1 MRRSLTLLL
10 AAAVAGGGAVV
21 GVYGLRAGLETAL
34 LLSGA
39 GGAGLLAAHA
49 AARRRRGMRLSQQFS
64 VASAA
69 ALGSVLAATVAAA
82 ILMFV
87 SDQDAVMICVITVFA
102 GVVAV
107 RAAQLLGS
115 AVLADVDRIR
125 HGLDAVAEGRRDV
138 RMHATGTD
146 ELAQLAAAADA
157 MVARL
162 AAEEARGETAERAR
176 RDLVA
181 AASHDLRTPIA
192 SLRLMSDAIGDNLV
206 DERTRRRY
214 HRTMQ
219 TNIEA
224 LSALIDDLFE
234 LCSLESGEISWS
246 MQYVKLAE
254 LINETVEAM
263 KPQGQAK
270 RVAVRAELHE
280 PLAPTRADPEKLQR
294 VLFNLIQ
301 NAIRHTPADGSVTV
315 RAEDSP
321 AGIQIQ
327 VSDTGH
333 GIDAADQARVFEAF
347 YRAGPDKSR
356 STPGAGLGLAISR
369 SIIEAHG
376 GRIWLDSDG
385 AGTEVRFILP
395 PAQPISATTIGR
407 STDRSLS
414 DSDNGRSHAN
424 SKSLD
429 GAPSRVGRESI
440 AAGQHRANPH

>member
-1 MRRSLTLLL
+1 MRRSLLLLL
-10 AAAVAGGGAVV
+10 AAAVTGGGAVV
-21 GVYGLRAGLETAL
+21 GVYGPRAGLETAL
-34 LLSGA
+34 LLVGA
-39 GGAGLLAAHA
+39 GGAGLLAAHSA
-49 AARRRRGMRLSQQFS
+49 GSRRRDMPLSQQFG
-64 VASAA
+64 VASGA
-69 ALGSVLAATVAAA
+69 ALGTILAATVAAA

-115 AVLADVDRIR
+115 GLLADVDRVR
-125 HGLDAVAEGRRDV
+125 FGLEAVADGRRDV
-138 RMHATGTD
+138 RMHTAGTD
-146 ELAQLAAAADA
+146 ELGRLAAAADA

-162 AAEEARGETAERAR
+162 SAEEARREAAERAR

-206 DERTRRRY
+206 DDSTRQRY

-224 LSALIDDLFE
+224 LSGLIDDLFE
-234 LCSLESGEISWS
+234 LSSLEAGEISWS
-246 MQYVKLAE
+246 MRHVQLAE
-254 LINETVEAM
+254 LIDETLAAM
-263 KPQGQAK
+263 KPQAQAK
-270 RVAVRAELHE
+270 RVSVRAELRE

-321 AGIQIQ
+321 SGIEIE
-327 VSDTGH
+327 VADTGH
-333 GIDAADQARVFEAF
+333 GVDPADQSRVFEAF

-356 STPGAGLGLAISR
+356 STPGTGLGLAISR

-376 GRIWLDSDG
+376 GRIWLESEG
-385 AGTEVRFILP
+385 VGTQVRFILP
-395 PAQPISATTIGR
+395 LAHQTSA
-407 STDRSLS
+407 STDRQPADPACGIATVRATRRPNEPRS
-414 DSDNGRSHAN
+414 DF
-424 SKSLD
+424 
-429 GAPSRVGRESI
+429 
-440 AAGQHRANPH
+440 

>member
-1 MRRSLTLLL
+1 LLLL
-10 AAAVAGGGAVV
+10 AAVTGGGAVV
-21 GVYGLRAGLETAL
+21 GVYGLRAGIETAL
-34 LLSGA
+34 LLCGA
-39 GGAGLLAAHA
+39 GGAGLLAAHVA
-49 AARRRRGMRLSQQFS
+49 AARRREMRLSQQFS

-69 ALGSVLAATVAAA
+69 ALGSILAATIAAA
-82 ILMFV
+82 VLMFV

-115 AVLADVDRIR
+115 GVLADVDRLR
-125 HGLDAVAEGRRDV
+125 FGLDAVAEGRRDV
-138 RMHATGTD
+138 RVQTTGTD

-162 AAEEARGETAERAR
+162 AAEEARREAAERAR

-192 SLRLMSDAIGDNLV
+192 SLRLMSNAIDDNLV
-206 DERTRRRY
+206 DEHTRQRY

-224 LSALIDDLFE
+224 LSGLIDDLFE
-234 LCSLESGEISWS
+234 LSSLEAGEITWS
-246 MQYVKLAE
+246 MRQVQLAE
-254 LINETVEAM
+254 LIDETVAAM
-263 KPQGQAK
+263 KPQALAK
-270 RVAVRAELHE
+270 RVVVRAELHE
-280 PLAPTRADPEKLQR
+280 PLAPTRADREKLQR

-321 AGIQIQ
+321 AGVEIQ
-327 VSDTGH
+327 VADTGH
-333 GIDAADQARVFEAF
+333 GVDPADQARVFEAF
-347 YRAGPDKSR
+347 YRAGSDKSR

-376 GRIWLDSDG
+376 GRIWLESDG
-385 AGTEVRFILP
+385 AGTQVRLILP
-395 PAQPISATTIGR
+395 LAEPTAANTRGPSANGSNR
-407 STDRSLS
+407 DR
-414 DSDNGRSHAN
+414 
-424 SKSLD
+424 
-429 GAPSRVGRESI
+429 
-440 AAGQHRANPH
+440 

>member
-1 MRRSLTLLL
+1 VKRSLLVLF

-21 GVYGLRAGLETAL
+21 GVYGLRAGIETGL

-39 GGAGLLAAHA
+39 GGAGLLAAHT

-69 ALGSVLAATVAAA
+69 ALGSILAATAAAA

-115 AVLADVDRIR
+115 GVLADVDRIR
-125 HGLDAVAEGRRDV
+125 FGLDAVADGRRDV
-138 RMHATGTD
+138 RVQTGGTD
-146 ELAQLAAAADA
+146 ELAQLAATADA

-162 AAEEARGETAERAR
+162 AAEEARREAAERAR

-206 DERTRRRY
+206 DEPTRRRY

-234 LCSLESGEISWS
+234 LSSLESGEITWS
-246 MQYVKLAE
+246 MKHVELAE

-270 RVAVRAELHE
+270 RVAVSAELRE

-315 RAEDSP
+315 RAEESP
-321 AGIQIQ
+321 AGLEIQ
-327 VSDTGH
+327 VADTGH

-376 GRIWLDSDG
+376 GRIWLESEG
-385 AGTEVRFILP
+385 PGTQVRFILP
-395 PAQPISATTIGR
+395 LAEPTSARTGPPPADGSNCGIGGGHPPA
-407 STDRSLS
+407 SSNEL
-414 DSDNGRSHAN
+414 
-424 SKSLD
+424 
-429 GAPSRVGRESI
+429 
-440 AAGQHRANPH
+440 

>member
-1 MRRSLTLLL
+1 VRRSLLLLL
-10 AAAVAGGGAVV
+10 AAAITGGGAVV

-39 GGAGLLAAHA
+39 GGAGLLAAHT
-49 AARRRRGMRLSQQFS
+49 AARRRREMRLSQQFS
-64 VASAA
+64 VASGA
-69 ALGSVLAATVAAA
+69 ALGSILAATIAAA
-82 ILMFV
+82 SLMFV

-115 AVLADVDRIR
+115 GVLADIDRVR
-125 HGLDAVAEGRRDV
+125 SGLDAVAAGRRDV
-138 RMHATGTD
+138 RVETGGTD
-146 ELAQLAAAADA
+146 ELARLAAAADA

-162 AAEEARGETAERAR
+162 AAEEARREAAERAR

-192 SLRLMSDAIGDNLV
+192 SLRLMSDAIWDNLV
-206 DERTRRRY
+206 DEHTRQRY

-224 LSALIDDLFE
+224 LSGLIDDLFE
-234 LCSLESGEISWS
+234 LSSLESGEITWS
-246 MQYVKLAE
+246 MKHVQLAE
-254 LINETVEAM
+254 LIDETVEAM
-263 KPQGQAK
+263 KPQAQAK

-280 PLAPTRADPEKLQR
+280 PLTPTRADPEKLQR

-321 AGIQIQ
+321 AGVEIQ
-327 VSDTGH
+327 VADTG
-333 GIDAADQARVFEAF
+333 GGVDAADQARVFEAF

-376 GRIWLDSDG
+376 GRIWLESEG
-385 AGTEVRFILP
+385 AGTQVRLILP
-395 PAQPISATTIGR
+395 LAQPTSASTGR
-407 STDRSLS
+407 QCADGWDRGI
-414 DSDNGRSHAN
+414 DNGRSRGSSN
-424 SKSLD
+424 E
-429 GAPSRVGRESI
+429 PR
-440 AAGQHRANPH
+440 

>member
-1 MRRSLTLLL
+1 VRRSLLLL
-10 AAAVAGGGAVV
+10 VAAAVTGGGAVV
-21 GVYGLRAGLETAL
+21 AVYGLRAGIETAL
-34 LLSGA
+34 LLSAA
-39 GGAGLLAAHA
+39 GGAGLIAAHIA
-49 AARRRRGMRLSQQFS
+49 AQRRRDMRLSQQFG

-69 ALGSVLAATVAAA
+69 ALGSILAATVAAA

-115 AVLADVDRIR
+115 GVLADVDRLR
-125 HGLDAVAEGRRDV
+125 AGLDAVADGRRDIL
-138 RMHATGTD
+138 MQTIGSD
-146 ELAQLAAAADA
+146 ELAQLAAAADG

-162 AAEEARGETAERAR
+162 AAEESRRATAERAR

-192 SLRLMSDAIGDNLV
+192 SLRLMADAIGDNLV
-206 DERTRRRY
+206 DEHTRRRY

-234 LCSLESGEISWS
+234 LSSLEAGEITWS
-246 MQYVKLAE
+246 MRRVQLAE
-254 LINETVEAM
+254 LIDETVAAM
-263 KPQGQAK
+263 KPQAQAK

-321 AGIQIQ
+321 AGVEIQ
-327 VSDTGH
+327 VADTGH
-333 GIDAADQARVFEAF
+333 GVDAEDQARVFEAF

-376 GRIWLDSDG
+376 GRIWLESEG
-385 AGTEVRFILP
+385 SGTQVRFVLP
-395 PAQPISATTIGR
+395 LAEPNPVSAARQPADNADGG
-407 STDRSLS
+407 
-414 DSDNGRSHAN
+414 SDN
-424 SKSLD
+424 
-429 GAPSRVGRESI
+429 SRTPGSSSMPR
-440 AAGQHRANPH
+440 

>member
-1 MRRSLTLLL
+1 LLV
-10 AAAVAGGGAVV
+10 AAAVTGGGAVA
-21 GVYGLRAGLETAL
+21 GIYGPRAGLETAL

-39 GGAGLLAAHA
+39 GGAGLLAAHT
-49 AARRRRGMRLSQQFS
+49 AARRRRRMRLSQQFG

-69 ALGSVLAATVAAA
+69 ALGSILAATLAAA

-87 SDQDAVMICVITVFA
+87 SHQDAVMICVITVFA

-107 RAAQLLGS
+107 RAAQLLV
-115 AVLADVDRIR
+115 AVVLADVDRVR
-125 HGLDAVAEGRRDV
+125 FGLDAVAEGRRDV
-138 RMHATGTD
+138 QVQTGGSD
-146 ELAQLAAAADA
+146 ELAQLAAAAHA
-157 MVARL
+157 MVTRL
-162 AAEEARGETAERAR
+162 AAEEARREAAERAR

-192 SLRLMSDAIGDNLV
+192 SLRLMADAIGDNLV
-206 DERTRRRY
+206 DERTRQRY

-224 LSALIDDLFE
+224 LSGLIDDLFE
-234 LCSLESGEISWS
+234 LSNLESGEINWS
-246 MQYVKLAE
+246 MKHVELAD
-254 LINETVEAM
+254 LIDETVEAM

-270 RVAVRAELHE
+270 RVAIRAELHG

-321 AGIQIQ
+321 AGVEIQ
-327 VSDTGH
+327 VADTGH
-333 GIDAADQARVFEAF
+333 GIDPADRARVFEAF

-376 GRIWLDSDG
+376 GRIWLESEG
-385 AGTEVRFILP
+385 VGTQVRLILP
-395 PAQPISATTIGR
+395 VAVSP
-407 STDRSLS
+407 
-414 DSDNGRSHAN
+414 
-424 SKSLD
+424 
-429 GAPSRVGRESI
+429 
-440 AAGQHRANPH
+440 

>member
-1 MRRSLTLLL
+1 MRRSLLLL
-10 AAAVAGGGAVV
+10 VAAAVMGGGAVV
-21 GVYGLRAGLETAL
+21 AVYGLRAGIETAVL
-34 LLSGA
+34 LTGA
-39 GGAGLLAAHA
+39 GGAGLLAAHLA
-49 AARRRRGMRLSQQFS
+49 ASRRREMSLSQQFI
-64 VASAA
+64 VAAAA
-69 ALGSVLAATVAAA
+69 ALGSILAATVAAA

-87 SDQDAVMICVITVFA
+87 SGQDAVMICVITVFA

-115 AVLADVDRIR
+115 GVLADVDRVR
-125 HGLDAVAEGRRDV
+125 AGLGAVADGRRDV
-138 RMHATGTD
+138 RMQTTGSD

-162 AAEEARGETAERAR
+162 AAEESRRATAERAR

-192 SLRLMSDAIGDNLV
+192 SLRLMADAIGDNLV

-224 LSALIDDLFE
+224 VSGLIDDLFE
-234 LCSLESGEISWS
+234 LSSLEAGEITWS
-246 MQYVKLAE
+246 MKHVQIAE
-254 LINETVEAM
+254 LIDETVAAM
-263 KPQGQAK
+263 TPQARAK
-270 RVAVRAELHE
+270 RVAVRAELHQ
-280 PLAPTRADPEKLQR
+280 PLAPARADREKLQR

-315 RAEDSP
+315 RAEHSP
-321 AGIQIQ
+321 AGVEIQ
-327 VSDTGH
+327 VADTGH
-333 GIDAADQARVFEAF
+333 GIDTADRARVFEAF

-376 GRIWLDSDG
+376 GRIWLENEG
-385 AGTEVRFILP
+385 PGTQIRFRLP
-395 PAQPISATTIGR
+395 LAETT
-407 STDRSLS
+407 
-414 DSDNGRSHAN
+414 
-424 SKSLD
+424 
-429 GAPSRVGRESI
+429 APSAVRQPADGSDPSADDLRP
-440 AAGQHRANPH
+440 RPP

>member
-1 MRRSLTLLL
+1 MRRSLLLL
-10 AAAVAGGGAVV
+10 VASAVTGGGAVV
-21 GVYGLRAGLETAL
+21 AVYGLRAGVETAL
-34 LLSGA
+34 LLTAA
-39 GGAGLLAAHA
+39 GGAGLLAAHLA
-49 AARRRRGMRLSQQFS
+49 AGRRRELALSQQFS
-64 VASAA
+64 VAAA
-69 ALGSVLAATVAAA
+69 AGLGSILAATVAAA

-115 AVLADVDRIR
+115 GLLADVDRVR
-125 HGLDAVAEGRRDV
+125 AGLDAVADGRRDV
-138 RMHATGTD
+138 RMQTSGRD
-146 ELAQLAAAADA
+146 ELAKLAAAADA

-162 AAEEARGETAERAR
+162 AAEESRRATAERAR

-192 SLRLMSDAIGDNLV
+192 SLRLMADAIGDNLV
-206 DERTRRRY
+206 DGHTRRRY

-224 LSALIDDLFE
+224 LSGLIDDLFE
-234 LCSLESGEISWS
+234 LSSLEAGEITWS
-246 MQYVKLAE
+246 MKHVQLAE
-254 LINETVEAM
+254 LIDETVAAM
-263 KPQGQAK
+263 TPQAQAK
-270 RVAVRAELHE
+270 RIAVRAELHQ

-321 AGIQIQ
+321 AGVEIQ
-327 VSDTGH
+327 VADTGH
-333 GIDAADQARVFEAF
+333 GIDTEERSRVFEAF

-376 GRIWLDSDG
+376 GRIWLENEG
-385 AGTEVRFILP
+385 PGTKISFTLP
-395 PAQPISATTIGR
+395 LAQTTASITPR
-407 STDRSLS
+407 RHA
-414 DSDNGRSHAN
+414 DNRAA
-424 SKSLD
+424 D
-429 GAPSRVGRESI
+429 PR
-440 AAGQHRANPH
+440 AAGGSKDPK

>member
-1 MRRSLTLLL
+1 VTRSLLLLL

-39 GGAGLLAAHA
+39 GGAGLLAAHI
-49 AARRRRGMRLSQQFS
+49 AARRRREMRLSEQFS

-69 ALGSVLAATVAAA
+69 ALGSILASTVAAA

-102 GVVAV
+102 GVVAI

-115 AVLADVDRIR
+115 GLLADVDRVR
-125 HGLDAVAEGRRDV
+125 FGLNAVADGRRDV
-138 RMHATGTD
+138 RVQTGGTD

-162 AAEEARGETAERAR
+162 AAEEARREAAERAR

-192 SLRLMSDAIGDNLV
+192 SLRVMSDAIGDNLV
-206 DERTRRRY
+206 DEHTRRRY
-214 HRTMQ
+214 HRAMQ

-224 LSALIDDLFE
+224 LSGLIDDLFE
-234 LCSLESGEISWS
+234 LSSLEAGEITWS
-246 MQYVKLAE
+246 MKHVQLAE
-254 LINETVEAM
+254 LIDETVAAM
-263 KPQGQAK
+263 KPQALAK
-270 RVAVRAELHE
+270 RVAVRAEVHE

-315 RAEDSP
+315 RAEGSP
-321 AGIQIQ
+321 AGIA
-327 VSDTGH
+327 VEVADTGH
-333 GIDAADQARVFEAF
+333 GVDPADRTRVFEAF
-347 YRAGPDKSR
+347 YRAGPDRSR

-376 GRIWLDSDG
+376 GRIWLESG
-385 AGTEVRFILP
+385 GVGTQVRFILP
-395 PAQPISATTIGR
+395 FAPPPSASTGR
-407 STDRSLS
+407 SRLPPVQTPLQLR
-414 DSDNGRSHAN
+414 R
-424 SKSLD
+424 
-429 GAPSRVGRESI
+429 P
-440 AAGQHRANPH
+440 

>member
-1 MRRSLTLLL
+1 MRRSLLLLL
-10 AAAVAGGGAVV
+10 AAAVTGGGAVV
-21 GVYGLRAGLETAL
+21 GVYGLRAGVETAL

-39 GGAGLLAAHA
+39 GGVGLLAAHT
-49 AARRRRGMRLSQQFS
+49 AARQRRGMRLSQQFS
-64 VASAA
+64 AASAA
-69 ALGSVLAATVAAA
+69 ALGSILVATVAAA

-115 AVLADVDRIR
+115 GVLADVDRIR
-125 HGLDAVAEGRRDV
+125 YGLDAIATGRRDV
-138 RMHATGTD
+138 HVHTVGRD
-146 ELAQLAAAADA
+146 ELAKLAAAADA

-162 AAEEARGETAERAR
+162 AAEEARREAAERAR

-206 DERTRRRY
+206 DERTRQRY

-224 LSALIDDLFE
+224 LSRLIDDLFE
-234 LCSLESGEISWS
+234 LSNLESGEITWS
-246 MQYVKLAE
+246 MKHVQLAE
-254 LINETVEAM
+254 LIDETVEAM

-315 RAEDSP
+315 RAEDSL
-321 AGIQIQ
+321 AGVEIQ
-327 VSDTGH
+327 VADTGR
-333 GIDAADQARVFEAF
+333 GVDAEDRARVFEAF

-356 STPGAGLGLAISR
+356 STPGAGLGLAICR

-376 GRIWLDSDG
+376 GRIWLECQG
-385 AGTEVRFILP
+385 AGTQVRMILP
-395 PAQPISATTIGR
+395 LAEPTSSSTGRQSA
-407 STDRSLS
+407 
-414 DSDNGRSHAN
+414 
-424 SKSLD
+424 D
-429 GAPSRVGRESI
+429 GSSCRALRYRGDAV
-440 AAGQHRANPH
+440 AG